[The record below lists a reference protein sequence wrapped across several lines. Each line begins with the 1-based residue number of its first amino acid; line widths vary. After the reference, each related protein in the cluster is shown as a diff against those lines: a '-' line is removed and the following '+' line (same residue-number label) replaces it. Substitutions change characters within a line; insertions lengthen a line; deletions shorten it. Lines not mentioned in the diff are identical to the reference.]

1 MTKSTWTIRVTAT
14 HHSRWL
20 FVLDGAI
27 DHASAV
33 IEARAILPTCEV
45 DL

>member
-1 MTKSTWTIRVTAT
+1 MTKSTWTIRVTGYPP
-14 HHSRWL
+14 
-20 FVLDGAI
+20 FQMVVLDGSI

-33 IEARAILPTCEV
+33 IEARAIWPTCEV